1 MHGSQMIYA
10 TWVSSQPGKYNSERR
25 PHFAAVLG
33 LLITVATLLHAAQMW
48 REAPEFLPLFAPAG
62 PRSTAYTMRVS
73 EAGLEAVLRQLEG
86 DQALLRTLGAWDVRQ
101 LAPAD
106 AFGTAGAYDRSKV
119 ARLYGAERARV
130 SRGARMENG
139 RAVESWT
146 LISPYPDPT
155 LQRLERG
162 TLLVVLRLP

>member
-1 MHGSQMIYA
+1 M
-10 TWVSSQPGKYNSERR
+10 
-25 PHFAAVLG
+25 LG
-33 LLITVATLLHAAQMW
+33 LLITVATLMHAAPMW

-73 EAGLEAVLRQLEG
+73 EAGLEAVLGQLEG
-86 DQALLRTLGAWDVRQ
+86 GQGLLHTPGAWDVRE
-101 LAPAD
+101 LAAAD

-119 ARLYGAERARV
+119 ARLYGGGRARV
-130 SRGARMENG
+130 SRGARTENG

>member
-1 MHGSQMIYA
+1 
-10 TWVSSQPGKYNSERR
+10 
-25 PHFAAVLG
+25 
-33 LLITVATLLHAAQMW
+33 MW

-62 PRSTAYTMRVS
+62 QRSSAYTMRVS
-73 EAGLEAVLRQLEG
+73 EAGLEAVLGQLEG
-86 DQALLRTLGAWDVRQ
+86 DQTLVRTPGAWDVRA
-101 LAPAD
+101 LAPVD

-119 ARLYGAERARV
+119 ARLYGGGRARV
-130 SRGARMENG
+130 ARGARTENG

-155 LQRLERG
+155 LERLERG